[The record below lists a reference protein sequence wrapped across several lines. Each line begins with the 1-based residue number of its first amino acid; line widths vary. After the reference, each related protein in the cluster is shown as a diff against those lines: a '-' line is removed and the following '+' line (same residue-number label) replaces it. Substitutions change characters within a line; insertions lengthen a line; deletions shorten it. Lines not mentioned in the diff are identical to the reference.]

1 MPQSIAMAALQMD
14 ANPAPT
20 HERSTIA
27 DRLLHEAHE
36 KGAQRVVLPELFNTG
51 YGYTD
56 ANYERTETLEGPTV
70 AWMKETARKL
80 HIHLAGSLFLL
91 DEDEIYNALLLFA
104 PDGRLWRYDKHMAP
118 PERSSKRLHRLLRS
132 LARR

>member
-1 MPQSIAMAALQMD
+1 MPRTIAVAALQMD

-20 HERSTIA
+20 HERLEIA
-27 DRLLHEAHE
+27 DRLARKAHE
-36 KGAQRVVLPELFNTG
+36 MGAQLVVLPEVFNTG

-70 AWMKETARKL
+70 TWMKETARKL
-80 HIHLAGSLFLL
+80 DVHLAGSLFLL
-91 DEDEIYNALLLFA
+91 DENEIYNALLLFA